1 MRIPFR
7 YLLLFFLFS
16 SQYGKAQSNDNVAWL
31 QEANFL
37 YFSKNYVAA
46 ADAFREAQQNGA
58 LSQEEWLRATRSYAQ
73 AKKNDW
79 AFVGLDTL
87 CAWGWS
93 NLQTLKN
100 DQRFKNL
107 QEDTRWQALLE
118 KVENENKKYD
128 QKLKQ
133 ELESILLFNEWYL
146 EAEDSV
152 RQDFGTESEPY
163 LSLLRNVYGIEK
175 ENGNRISKLLDNNN
189 GWIGKKTVGV
199 DAARAVFI
207 AIVHSH
213 QPKLYEKHL
222 DKLKKGFAKEQIGGY
237 YLAYLEDILTFQEKK
252 HQRYG
257 TLVASNQKG
266 SSYLR
271 PVEDWLHINQKR
283 AALGLGTIEE
293 YCKLRGIKMMPPK
306 KGK

>member
-1 MRIPFR
+1 MKYSLVFFIFC
-7 YLLLFFLFS
+7 FFLQS
-16 SQYGKAQSNDNVAWL
+16 VTLLAQSNTNIAWL

-37 YFSKNYVAA
+37 YFSKHYSGA
-46 ADAFREAQQNGA
+46 ADAFREAQQTGT

-73 AKKNDW
+73 AKKIDW

-87 CAWGWS
+87 RAWGWS
-93 NLQTLKN
+93 NQQTLKN
-100 DQRFKNL
+100 DTRLTNL
-107 QEDTRWQALLE
+107 RSDPRWQVIME
-118 KVENENKKYD
+118 DVEVENKKYD

-133 ELESILLFNEWYL
+133 ELEGILLFNEWYL
-146 EAEDSV
+146 EAEDSI

-175 ENGNRISKLLDNNN
+175 ENGARIGKLLDNNN
-189 GWIGKKTVGV
+189 GWIGKKTVGP

-213 QPKLYEKHL
+213 QTKLYEKHL
-222 DKLKKGFAKEQIGGY
+222 PQLRKGFAKEKIGGY

-257 TLVASNQKG
+257 TLSVCNQKG
-266 SSYLR
+266 NWYLR
-271 PVEDWLHINQKR
+271 PIEDLLHINQKR
-283 AALGLGTIEE
+283 ADLGLGTIED
-293 YCKLRGIKMMPPK
+293 YCKLRGIKMMPTK
-306 KGK
+306 R

>member
-1 MRIPFR
+1 MKHSLF
-7 YLLLFFLFS
+7 YLFFCLV
-16 SQYGKAQSNDNVAWL
+16 AQNAALLAQNNTNIAWL

-37 YFSKNYVAA
+37 YFSKHYIGA
-46 ADAFREAQQNGA
+46 ADAFREAQLTGE

-73 AKKNDW
+73 AKKIDW

-87 CAWGWS
+87 RAWGWS
-93 NLQTLKN
+93 NQQTLKK
-100 DQRFKNL
+100 DTRLANL
-107 QEDTRWQALLE
+107 RNDTRWQVLLE
-118 KVENENKKYD
+118 SVEVENKKYD

-133 ELESILLFNEWYL
+133 ELEGILLFNEWYL
-146 EAEDSV
+146 EAEDSI

-163 LSLLRNVYGIEK
+163 LNLLRNIYGIEK
-175 ENGNRISKLLDNNN
+175 ENGARISKLLDNNN
-189 GWIGKKTVGV
+189 GWIGKKTVGP

-213 QPKLYEKHL
+213 QTKLYEKHL
-222 DKLKKGFAKEQIGGY
+222 PQLKKGFTKEKIGGY
-237 YLAYLEDILTFQEKK
+237 YLAYLEDILAFQEKN

-257 TLVASNQKG
+257 TLSACNQKG
-266 SSYLR
+266 NWYLR
-271 PVEDWLHINQKR
+271 PIEDLLHINQRR

-306 KGK
+306 R